1 MPDRAGKAPGGAI
14 YRTALDSPFGP
25 IGIFVFV
32 LMMMFIQFQLA
43 IRSAELITRVPDA
56 VADLVGGYLSRMG
69 GENAGGHAERLY
81 GATHQRIST
90 GTQITRKALSPAS
103 KAAGAAGGA
112 AKGVVE
118 GNPGA

>member
-1 MPDRAGKAPGGAI
+1 
-14 YRTALDSPFGP
+14 
-25 IGIFVFV
+25 
-32 LMMMFIQFQLA
+32 MMMFIQFQLA

-90 GTQITRKALSPAS
+90 GTQITRKALSPA
-103 KAAGAAGGA
+103 KEAV
-112 AKGVVE
+112 AKGMPTGGMTE
-118 GNPGA
+118 